1 MPEDIYYQATMT
13 LICNGK
19 AMTVRDGLSLQ
30 ELMLTLELDPDA
42 VVAECD
48 GRIAPREEY
57 ATRIL
62 KDGEKVELIRF
73 VGGG

>member
-1 MPEDIYYQATMT
+1 MK

-19 AMTVRDGLSLQ
+19 PMTVRDGISLE
-30 ELMLTLELDPDA
+30 ELIRELDLNPET

-48 GRIAPREEY
+48 GRIALRQEY
-57 ATRIL
+57 ASRVL
-62 KDGEKVELIRF
+62 KDGEVVELIRF

>member
-1 MPEDIYYQATMT
+1 MT
-13 LICNGK
+13 IICNGK
-19 AMTVRDGLSLQ
+19 PMTVRDSMSLE
-30 ELMLTLELDPDA
+30 ELILELDLNPDT

-48 GRIAPREEY
+48 GRVAFREEY

-62 KDGEKVELIRF
+62 EDRTKVELIRF

>member
-1 MPEDIYYQATMT
+1 MK

-19 AMTVRDGLSLQ
+19 PMALREGMSLE
-30 ELMLTLELDPDA
+30 ELILELELDPDT

-48 GRIAPREEY
+48 GQIAQREQY
-57 ATRIL
+57 SARIL
-62 KDGEKVELIRF
+62 KDGEVVELIRF